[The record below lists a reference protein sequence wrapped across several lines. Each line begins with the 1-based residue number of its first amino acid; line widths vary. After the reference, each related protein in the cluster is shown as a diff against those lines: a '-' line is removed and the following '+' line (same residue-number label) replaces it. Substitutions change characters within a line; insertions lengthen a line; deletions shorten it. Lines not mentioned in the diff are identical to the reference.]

1 MTRSTI
7 VLCVLALTIAL
18 ICPGRS
24 VRAQVIP
31 KADTAAAIAQA
42 QSAASAWLTLVDG
55 GNYAASFDSA
65 AAVFRHALTTDQW
78 QAAVKQARAPFGP
91 LSARHVIVA
100 QYATTLPNA
109 PPGEYVV
116 LQYETAAAKGQH
128 VIETVTPMREAN
140 GRWRVSG
147 YYIKPK

>member
-1 MTRSTI
+1 MIRSHA
-7 VLCVLALTIAL
+7 LLRLLVLAAASLWPLMPA
-18 ICPGRS
+18 
-24 VRAQVIP
+24 RAQATS

-42 QSAASAWLTLVDG
+42 QSAAGAWLTLVDG

-65 AAVFRHALTTDQW
+65 AAFFRQAVTPDQW
-78 QAAVKQARAPFGP
+78 QTAVKQARAPFGP
-91 LSARHVIVA
+91 LSARHVIAAV
-100 QYATTLPNA
+100 YAAALPNA

-116 LQYETAAAKGQH
+116 LQYETAGAKGQH
-128 VIETVTPMREAN
+128 VIETVTPMHEAN